1 MIPGTAISKVG
12 QLLSN
17 LTAQAGRMTNKSCSS
32 PRQPSTNHHRS
43 SAPPRAAARLRREAG
58 VRIVRLHHLIK
69 DGSFP
74 NLASAARALDSTC
87 RTIKRDFQF
96 LRVHHHAPLAY
107 DRQRHGYF
115 YTEPS
120 FTLPGGPSVTEAE
133 LFAVLVAHKA
143 IAQYHGTPFHQPLQM
158 AFQKLTGQLDRHER
172 YTMEHLREAVSFR
185 PLAPEDAD
193 LETFQTVTRALQ
205 QRRVVKFHYRKPGQ
219 KELQLREVHT
229 YHLTCGENRWYLLG
243 YDTDAADVRT
253 FALGRISA
261 PVLTDQRFEKPASFD
276 PNKYL
281 GASFGVMKGDGDYE
295 VVIEFDAWATD
306 QLRGRQ
312 WHPTQTVRELPGGG
326 SRLRMRL
333 SGLEEVERWILSW
346 GTHANVLQPAPL
358 AVRLREIAA
367 KLVERYLAV
376 QLADTAPVTSTN
388 GLTLNL

>member
-1 MIPGTAISKVG
+1 MTDP
-12 QLLSN
+12 
-17 LTAQAGRMTNKSCSS
+17 TAQAGRMKNKSCSS
-32 PRQPSTNHHRS
+32 PRKPSTNHRRP
-43 SAPPRAAARLRREAG
+43 SAPPRGAGRLRREAG

-69 DGSFP
+69 DGQFP
-74 NLASAARALDSTC
+74 NAQSAAHTFGVSWKTLV
-87 RTIKRDFQF
+87 RDFQF
-96 LRVHHHAPLAY
+96 LRDHHHAPIAY
-107 DRQRHGYF
+107 DRRRHGYF

-205 QRRVVKFHYRKPGQ
+205 QRRVLKFHYRKPGQ
-219 KELQLREVHT
+219 KELQLRQVHT
-229 YHLTCGENRWYLLG
+229 YHLTCGDNRWYLLG
-243 YDTDAADVRT
+243 YDTEAADVRT

-261 PVLTDQRFEKPASFD
+261 PVLTDQRFQKPASFD
-276 PNKYL
+276 PNRYL

-312 WHPTQTVRELPGGG
+312 WHPTQIVSELPGGG
-326 SRLRMRL
+326 SHLRMRL

-367 KLVERYLAV
+367 KLVERYA
-376 QLADTAPVTSTN
+376 AIPSPSSAHISAPPPRPLSRPRA
-388 GLTLNL
+388 

>member
-1 MIPGTAISKVG
+1 M
-12 QLLSN
+12 
-17 LTAQAGRMTNKSCSS
+17 RNKKSTSTRPQSSIIHHPPS
-32 PRQPSTNHHRS
+32 PR
-43 SAPPRAAARLRREAG
+43 RAAALRTPHPALPTNGRLRREAG
-58 VRIVRLHHLIK
+58 LRIVRLHHLVK
-69 DGSFP
+69 DGTFP
-74 NLASAARALDSTC
+74 NLQSAARALDSTS

-120 FTLPGGPSVTEAE
+120 FTLPGGPSITEAE

-143 IAQYHGTPFHQPLQM
+143 IAQYHGTPFHQPLEM
-158 AFQKLTGQLDRHER
+158 AFQKITGQLDRHER
-172 YTMEHLREAVSFR
+172 FTMQNLQEAVSFR

-193 LETFQTVTRALQ
+193 LETFQIVTRALQ
-205 QRRVVKFHYRKPGQ
+205 RRRALKFDYRKPAHKAAHERQ
-219 KELQLREVHT
+219 VHP
-229 YHLTCGENRWYLLG
+229 YHLTCSDNRWYLLG

-261 PVLTDQRFEKPASFD
+261 PVITDRRFEKPASFD

-312 WHPTQTVRELPGGG
+312 WHPTQTVRELPSGG
-326 SRLRMRL
+326 SHLRMRL

-376 QLADTAPVTSTN
+376 PSPDATAETN
-388 GLTLNL
+388 GSTLNL